1 MFIPSQTRNTCD
13 GNDRQEVFSR
23 YLSIYFLLG
32 SGLVKTPKSLLSNL
46 NSLTFSLKN
55 LLIHEIEPEKKP
67 IESLFPKLNPMR
79 SMHIP
84 KKVMR
89 WQRLFLKVSL
99 KHFYK
104 AWPWEQKFAALT
116 NLEHTLN
123 FSS

>member
-1 MFIPSQTRNTCD
+1 MGLNPKKAYLMLIFC
-13 GNDRQEVFSR
+13 QEV
-23 YLSIYFLLG
+23 
-32 SGLVKTPKSLLSNL
+32 
-46 NSLTFSLKN
+46 
-55 LLIHEIEPEKKP
+55 
-67 IESLFPKLNPMR
+67 SLFPKLNPMR